1 MASIPDRFDR
11 LDRPPLDE
19 RALTTA
25 LVRRDGLYRE
35 VRVVAATGSTNADLA
50 ILGRTGAEPGV
61 VLVAEHQLEGRGR
74 LDRTWQ
80 APKRAG
86 LTFSVLLR
94 PDAVPNVRWP
104 WLPLLAGV
112 AVVEALARA
121 AAVDARLKWPN
132 DVLVDDQKVAGI
144 LVERI
149 EPAERP
155 PMAVIGV
162 GINVSNTTKEL
173 PTPDSSSLALRN
185 ASTLDRSVILRA
197 VCRTLESLF
206 VAWCADEGDPA
217 AGLGDSYRQRCST
230 LGREV
235 RIALPGRGSLT
246 GHAVE
251 LDAHGRLVVAGAGSR
266 VALGVGDVVHVAQST
281 Q

>member
-1 MASIPDRFDR
+1 
-11 LDRPPLDE
+11 
-19 RALTTA
+19 
-25 LVRRDGLYRE
+25 
-35 VRVVAATGSTNADLA
+35 
-50 ILGRTGAEPGV
+50 
-61 VLVAEHQLEGRGR
+61 
-74 LDRTWQ
+74 
-80 APKRAG
+80 
-86 LTFSVLLR
+86 
-94 PDAVPNVRWP
+94 
-104 WLPLLAGV
+104 
-112 AVVEALARA
+112 
-121 AAVDARLKWPN
+121 
-132 DVLVDDQKVAGI
+132 
-144 LVERI
+144 
-149 EPAERP
+149 
-155 PMAVIGV
+155 MAVIGV

-217 AGLGDSYRQRCST
+217 AGLGDAYRQRCST

>member
-1 MASIPDRFDR
+1 MPSAFDQ

-19 RALTTA
+19 RTLTRA
-25 LVRRDGLYRE
+25 LVRPGGLYRE
-35 VRVVAATGSTNADLA
+35 VRVVAATGSTNIDLA
-50 ILGRTGAEPGV
+50 TLGRRGAEPGA

-94 PDAVPNVRWP
+94 PDAVRVVRWS
-104 WLPLLAGV
+104 WLPLLSGV
-112 AVVEALARA
+112 AVVEALGRA

-132 DVLVDDQKVAGI
+132 DVLVGDRKVAGV

-149 EPAERP
+149 EPPGRQ

-162 GINVSNTTKEL
+162 GINVSNTTEEL

-197 VCRTLESLF
+197 VCRTLESLYA
-206 VAWCADEGDPA
+206 AWCSDGGDPA
-217 AGLGDSYRQRCST
+217 AGLAESYRQRCST

-235 RIALPGRGSLT
+235 RIELPGGESLT
-246 GHAVE
+246 GRAVD
-251 LDAHGRLVVAGAGSR
+251 LDASGRLVVESTSGR
-266 VALGVGDVVHVAQST
+266 VALGAGDVVHVVQPA
-281 Q
+281 